1 MTNDVVNSIMSGY
14 AAGLKGTVLDPVLT
28 IGRTP
33 VKDLPCEGTGGE
45 VKGLSTVGLNI
56 PGLLTVG
63 AANAH
68 VFGVQTGRRRAR
80 AWAEASIA
88 ERQPRSA
95 ARSSSRASRPVPTS
109 VADRASW
116 SGTPTAPRR

>member
-1 MTNDVVNSIMSGY
+1 MSGY
-14 AAGLKGTVLDPVLT
+14 AAGLKGTVLDPILT

-45 VKGLSTVGLNI
+45 VKGLSTVGLDV

-68 VFGVQTGRRRAR
+68 VFGVQIGRRRAR
-80 AWAEASIA
+80 AWTEASIA
-88 ERQPRSA
+88 SINLAGRRARHRGHQGSCQRDPRPGKLIRNTNGTIDADDHRQR
-95 ARSSSRASRPVPTS
+95 
-109 VADRASW
+109 
-116 SGTPTAPRR
+116 